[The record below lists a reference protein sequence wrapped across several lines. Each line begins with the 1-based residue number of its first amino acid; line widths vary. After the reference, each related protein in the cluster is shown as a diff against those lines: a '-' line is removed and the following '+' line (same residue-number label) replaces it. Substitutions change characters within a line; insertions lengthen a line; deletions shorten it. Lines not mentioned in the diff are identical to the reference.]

1 MKYTQYT
8 IVARLFPALIATLP
22 IVVLYYFYLS
32 TLLSGF
38 VQTIIL
44 LRLAGEF
51 SIGAA
56 LIYLYS
62 QLNRFTGKLIEDRI
76 FCDEENM
83 PTTQLLLCSSMKYS
97 AQYKELLN
105 KKVKKDFGLNFFTA
119 SEEANNDVGAKQR
132 IVEIISLIRDKA
144 RRSELVLQHNY
155 EYGFIRNLVGG
166 AIFGF
171 LTSLINVYIFSKIFL
186 SSTALNLS
194 IATAVFYLLLLFLG
208 VPLIKYAGNKYAKVL
223 IQSYMSQ

>member
-1 MKYTQYT
+1 MKYAQYT
-8 IVARLFPALIATLP
+8 IVARIFPALITALP
-22 IVVLYYFYLS
+22 IVILYYFYLS

-38 VQTIIL
+38 VQAIIL
-44 LRLAGEF
+44 VKIAGEF
-51 SIGAA
+51 SLSAA

-62 QLNRFTGKLIEDRI
+62 QLNRLVGKVIEDWV
-76 FCDEENM
+76 FCDEESM

-97 AQYKELLN
+97 LQYKELLN

-119 SEEANNDVGAKQR
+119 SEEANNYVGAKQR
-132 IVEIISLIRDKA
+132 IVEIISLIRDKT
-144 RRSELVLQHNY
+144 RRSELVLQHSY
-155 EYGFIRNLVGG
+155 EYGFVRNLVGG

-194 IATAVFYLLLLFLG
+194 IASTVFYLLLLFLG